1 MPVVAA
7 ARGGRSAK
15 HSAGGGEEERAD
27 DDDEAPVMFDG
38 APDEVIQRIGLFKQS
53 LTASGVVSW
62 GERHAVLSQSYLT
75 FYEPSDPTGV
85 PSFAMSSA

>member
-27 DDDEAPVMFDG
+27 DDGTTFMFDG
-38 APDEVIQRIGLFKQS
+38 APDEEIQRIGLFKQS